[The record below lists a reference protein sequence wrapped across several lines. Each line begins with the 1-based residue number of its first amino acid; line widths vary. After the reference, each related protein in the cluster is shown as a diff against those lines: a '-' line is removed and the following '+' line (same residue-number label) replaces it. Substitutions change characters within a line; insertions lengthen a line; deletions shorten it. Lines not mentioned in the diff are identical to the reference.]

1 MGRKSMDLAE
11 SVLANVVSTLGP
23 SRFAK
28 ALHNVTRNGVLYD
41 CKNVDMDGHDE
52 DAQEIWLDQIDR
64 LRQVGLWL
72 EEQQDIPDFAKT
84 AAEKISRSDQRSLAE
99 LKVDDHSIQQ
109 IVVIESLVFEATG
122 FKIQILRKSSSKK
135 TLVLRGSLL
144 WFAGAMINLAEED
157 NDLLDVLAFV
167 ARCIPEQ
174 GVKVCYDEHEYACAP
189 DYDRVKY
196 RKLHEQEKED
206 SDVSV
211 SGVSIKVLELE
222 DLICRATGCPVRVG
236 RVSNEETFPAEDD
249 DLIHIKGITRSFL
262 ARSLENMVVKRRTV
276 GFMTEYVS
284 DLIGDAVESLCNSRF
299 ILMGDEM
306 PISAKRAAG
315 RSASLT

>member
-135 TLVLRGSLL
+135 TLVVRGSLL
-144 WFAGAMINLAEED
+144 WFAGAMINLAEDD

-196 RKLHEQEKED
+196 RKLPEKEQPD
-206 SDVSV
+206 SFEPCYETT
-211 SGVSIKVLELE
+211 VLEFE
-222 DLICRATGCPVRVG
+222 RFVRSETGCHIRLDQ
-236 RVSNEETFPAEDD
+236 SDD
-249 DLIHIKGITRSFL
+249 DEVITIMGVTREFIE
-262 ARSLENMVVKRRTV
+262 RNLENMVRQDRKV
-276 GFMTEYVS
+276 EY
-284 DLIGDAVESLCNSRF
+284 LIAYLRDTLNMPVTTNCNMRHV
-299 ILMGDEM
+299 LMGDAGM
-306 PISAKRAAG
+306 PVVSIAAKRRLVKSNAEAL
-315 RSASLT
+315 S

>member
-109 IVVIESLVFEATG
+109 IVVLESLVFEATG

-135 TLVLRGSLL
+135 TLVVRGSLL

-196 RKLHEQEKED
+196 RKLPEKEKEQPD
-206 SDVSV
+206 SFEPCYETT
-211 SGVSIKVLELE
+211 VLEFE
-222 DLICRATGCPVRVG
+222 RFVRNETGCHIRLDQ
-236 RVSNEETFPAEDD
+236 SDD
-249 DLIHIKGITRSFL
+249 DEVITILGVTREFIE
-262 ARSLENMVVKRRTV
+262 RNLENMVRQDRKV
-276 GFMTEYVS
+276 EY
-284 DLIGDAVESLCNSRF
+284 LIAYLRDTLNLPVTTNCNMRHV
-299 ILMGDEM
+299 LMGDAGM
-306 PISAKRAAG
+306 PVVSIAAKRRLVKGNAEAL
-315 RSASLT
+315 S

>member
-72 EEQQDIPDFAKT
+72 EEQQSIPDFAKT
-84 AAEKISRSDQRSLAE
+84 AAEKISRRDLRDLSD

-135 TLVLRGSLL
+135 TLVVRGSLL

-196 RKLHEQEKED
+196 RKLPEKEQPD
-206 SDVSV
+206 SFEPCYETT
-211 SGVSIKVLELE
+211 VLEFE
-222 DLICRATGCPVRVG
+222 RFVRNETGCHIRLDQ
-236 RVSNEETFPAEDD
+236 SDD
-249 DLIHIKGITRSFL
+249 DEVITIMGVTREFIE
-262 ARSLENMVVKRRTV
+262 RNLENMVRQDRKV
-276 GFMTEYVS
+276 EY
-284 DLIGDAVESLCNSRF
+284 LIAYLRDTLNLPVTTNCNMRHV
-299 ILMGDEM
+299 LMGDVGM
-306 PISAKRAAG
+306 PVVSIAAKRRLVKGNAEAL
-315 RSASLT
+315 S

>member
-52 DAQEIWLDQIDR
+52 DAQEIWLDQISR

-72 EEQQDIPDFAKT
+72 EEQQSIPEFAKT
-84 AAEKISRSDQRSLAE
+84 AAEKISRRDLRDLSD

-109 IVVIESLVFEATG
+109 IVVLESLVFEATG

-135 TLVLRGSLL
+135 TLVVRGSLL

-196 RKLHEQEKED
+196 RKLPEKEQLD
-206 SDVSV
+206 SFEPCYETT
-211 SGVSIKVLELE
+211 VLEFE
-222 DLICRATGCPVRVG
+222 RFVRSETGCHIRLDQ
-236 RVSNEETFPAEDD
+236 SDD
-249 DLIHIKGITRSFL
+249 DEVITIMGVTREFIE
-262 ARSLENMVVKRRTV
+262 RNLENMVRQDRKV
-276 GFMTEYVS
+276 EY
-284 DLIGDAVESLCNSRF
+284 LIAYLRDTLNLPVTTNCNMRHV
-299 ILMGDEM
+299 LMGDAGM
-306 PISAKRAAG
+306 PVVSIAAKRRLVKSNAEAL
-315 RSASLT
+315 S

>member
-109 IVVIESLVFEATG
+109 IVVLESLVFEATG

-135 TLVLRGSLL
+135 TLVVRGSLL

-196 RKLHEQEKED
+196 RKLPEKEKEQPD
-206 SDVSV
+206 SFEPCYETT
-211 SGVSIKVLELE
+211 VLEFE
-222 DLICRATGCPVRVG
+222 RFVRNETGCHIRLDQ
-236 RVSNEETFPAEDD
+236 SDD
-249 DLIHIKGITRSFL
+249 DEVITIMGVTREFIE
-262 ARSLENMVVKRRTV
+262 RNLENMVRQDRKV
-276 GFMTEYVS
+276 EY
-284 DLIGDAVESLCNSRF
+284 LIAYLRDTLNLPVTTNCNMRHV
-299 ILMGDEM
+299 LMGDAGM
-306 PISAKRAAG
+306 PVVSIAAKRRLVKGNAEAL
-315 RSASLT
+315 S